1 MSHSAT
7 RQRNR
12 SRLFRKTLL
21 IPAEHGSWSWLLVPY
36 FVGLG
41 VAGQWSWAL
50 LPTLLGGLSAFLLRQ
65 PATAWLRIRQGR
77 GRRSDQAL
85 AAGWTAALLLVG
97 IACLALLLTMGLD
110 TLLWLLP
117 PLGAILVAYLAVAQ
131 INRASVRSLWMEI
144 AGAAGLAAMAP
155 AAYLATG
162 APLDATAWA
171 LWLILALHNV
181 LGALYVRQRIADTR
195 KREMSRRLV
204 LSAHL
209 LGVAAITALTVA
221 LNMPQLLWLPF
232 LAFLIRAVWAVAR
245 PRPIPDIKRFG
256 FTEVGVEIIGGL
268 WIIASFAIQ
277 L

>member
-1 MSHSAT
+1 MSHTAT

-12 SRLFRKTLL
+12 NRLFRKTLL

-50 LPTLLGGLSAFLLRQ
+50 LPVLLGGLSAFLLRQ

-77 GRRSDQAL
+77 GRRSDQSL

-97 IACLALLLTMGLD
+97 IACLALLLYMGLD

-131 INRASVRSLWMEI
+131 INRASVRSLWMEL

-171 LWLILALHNV
+171 LWLIMALQNV

-195 KREMSRRLV
+195 KRETSRRLV
-204 LSAHL
+204 LSSHL
-209 LGVAAITALTVA
+209 LGVVAITTLTVA

-232 LAFLIRAVWAVAR
+232 LAFLIRAAWAVAR
-245 PRPIPDIKRFG
+245 PRPIPNIKRFG
-256 FTEVGVEIIGGL
+256 FTEVAVEIIGGL